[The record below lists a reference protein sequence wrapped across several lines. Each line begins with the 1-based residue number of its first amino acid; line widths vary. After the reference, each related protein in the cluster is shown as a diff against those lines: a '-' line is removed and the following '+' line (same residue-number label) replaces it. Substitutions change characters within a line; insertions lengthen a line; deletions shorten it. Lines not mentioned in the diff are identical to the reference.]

1 MVPVEECPYHVL
13 KDHTSGSVSRVDDSR
28 MKRMT
33 GWSLLR
39 RTEVWV
45 QGTVY
50 LAILMRL
57 SIPRRSWW
65 LLQGSVCFLSSV
77 TNPMCNATLMPKLDR
92 PGFIVTPTRRIE
104 RLSEM
109 DDEELFALWS
119 VAVKAVRYLQLSGW
133 NFCTLPVFVLIF
145 KLQFCAEF
153 CVMSVYYLLLSSSVN
168 S

>member
-1 MVPVEECPYHVL
+1 MIL
-13 KDHTSGSVSRVDDSR
+13 
-28 MKRMT
+28 
-33 GWSLLR
+33 GWSERL
-39 RTEVWV
+39 VGAYWDV
-45 QGTVY
+45 QRFGY
-50 LAILMRL
+50 RGLYILQ
-57 SIPRRSWW
+57 SWCAS
-65 LLQGSVCFLSSV
+65 LFRGAAGDYCKGVCASSV
-77 TNPMCNATLMPKLDR
+77 QWPTHPMCNATLMPKLDR
-92 PGFIVTPTRRIE
+92 PGFIATPTRHIE

-153 CVMSVYYLLLSSSVN
+153 CVISIYYLFLSSSVN